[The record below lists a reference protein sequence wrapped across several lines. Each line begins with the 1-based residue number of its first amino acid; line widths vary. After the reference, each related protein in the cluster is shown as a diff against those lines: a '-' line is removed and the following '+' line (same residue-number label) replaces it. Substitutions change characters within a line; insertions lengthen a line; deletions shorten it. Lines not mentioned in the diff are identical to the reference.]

1 MLTELLARL
10 RAGGVRRVADLARE
24 LDTTPEMVELMLE
37 ELARLGYLRSLEQH
51 CGAACESCRLSGLCA
66 AGGGRVWMLAEGDG
80 GSGRQEKMRC
90 AISDMR
96 DAREGQGDGK

>member
-24 LDTTPEMVELMLE
+24 LDTTPELVELMLE
-37 ELARLGYLRSLEQH
+37 ELTRLGYLRTLEQQ
-51 CGAACESCRLSGLCA
+51 CGAACEGCGMSGLCA

-80 GSGRQEKMRC
+80 GVGDKGRC
-90 AISDMR
+90 
-96 DAREGQGDGK
+96 DAR